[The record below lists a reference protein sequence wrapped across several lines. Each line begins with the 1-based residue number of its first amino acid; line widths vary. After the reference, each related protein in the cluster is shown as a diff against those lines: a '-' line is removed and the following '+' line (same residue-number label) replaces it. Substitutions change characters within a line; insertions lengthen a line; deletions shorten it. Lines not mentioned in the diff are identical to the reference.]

1 MILRYSEFIEVFNKK
16 LFEDSYSS
24 LLEKIAKNPE
34 RYIGLFRPTKPKTKL
49 IQNITQ
55 SHEIRFGDALESIFE
70 IYFSKVGF
78 NILEKRF
85 YNNDKE
91 LSIDQLVRK
100 DNIIYLIEQKVRD
113 DHDSTKKVGQFENFE
128 LKYNAIVKRY
138 PTCEVVPIMWFIDD
152 SLNKNKNYYLLQ
164 MEEMSHDYSCRPHL
178 FYGES
183 LFENLDDFPSE
194 IWLEVLKYLECWK
207 DTLPDMPE
215 INFDLDANSVFNEI
229 KNLDVSIFRKLFNNQ
244 DIIEQIFPIIFP
256 EGTVLKLLQSYFYP
270 LKQPIYH
277 TLYNNIAKII
287 SECYSSDYTHKN
299 KGQIK
304 SHILVT
310 NDIIVGNFHKLT

>member
-1 MILRYSEFIEVFNKK
+1 MN
-16 LFEDSYSS
+16 
-24 LLEKIAKNPE
+24 EK
-34 RYIGLFRPTKPKTKL
+34 
-49 IQNITQ
+49 
-55 SHEIRFGDALESIFE
+55 
-70 IYFSKVGF
+70 
-78 NILEKRF
+78 NILNSILQGDCIKLLKEIPDNFVDLIFADPPYYMQTEGNLLRTDGTIF
-85 YNNDKE
+85 SGVNDEWDK
-91 LSIDQLVRK
+91 
-100 DNIIYLIEQKVRD
+100 
-113 DHDSTKKVGQFENFE
+113 FENFE
-128 LKYNAIVKRY
+128 HKYNAIVKRY

-194 IWLEVLKYLECWK
+194 IWQEVLKYLECWK